1 MSRISLP
8 VGRLILAPQQLVDVA
23 QSTRIDLCQQIGL
36 IATALEGFDNRW
48 TAGEDFLDHVMF
60 MGCSPHIEFEPQGD
74 DLRFCHVRI
83 PDSSASPILSR
94 DPRSPAPRCAS
105 CNQGLEDWFAELT
118 DDAAC
123 ALPTAC
129 PHCDSALSIEKIRW
143 RKRSALSLSRIEI
156 WNIFEREAV
165 PSEDLLR
172 RLQEA
177 TGVHWD
183 VSYALG

>member
-1 MSRISLP
+1 MSRIALP
-8 VGRLILAPQQLVDVA
+8 VGRLLLTPQQLVEVPL
-23 QSTRIDLCQQIGL
+23 STRVSVGQQLGL
-36 IATALEGFDNRW
+36 IADPIPDSDQRW
-48 TAGEDFLDHVMF
+48 FAGKDFLDHVMF

-83 PDSSASPILSR
+83 PDSSATPILSR

-105 CNQGLEDWFAELT
+105 CNQGVDDWFAELA
-118 DDAAC
+118 DDTEC
-123 ALPTAC
+123 ELPAVC
-129 PHCDSALSIEKIRW
+129 PHCGSALSIEKIRW
-143 RKRSALSLSRIEI
+143 RKRSTLSLSRIEI

-165 PSEDLLR
+165 PSEDLLH